1 MEQSLFG
8 YYLLPEN
15 AQLRL
20 LQTRDHLR
28 FLAALVCAKYSADTS
43 NPHKVT
49 VTPDALEFCFELLA
63 EQIEQVLKQIQPP

>member
-20 LQTRDHLR
+20 LQTRDHLH
-28 FLAALVCAKYSADTS
+28 FLSALVCAQHSADAS
-43 NPHKVT
+43 NPHKVA
-49 VTPDALEFCFELLA
+49 VTPDALKFCFELLA
-63 EQIEQVLKQIQPP
+63 EQIEQILKQIQPP